1 MTGYVLGNFHKSEID
16 DLADLLGALAAEADW
31 LAKGDDV
38 RFMNDVSPC
47 GCTRTDNMHR
57 VLVIGP
63 CGAGKS
69 TLAVE
74 LGQKLALP
82 VFHMDQLNW
91 QPGWVESSK
100 DEIRAKLQEI
110 TAADHWLID
119 GTYGGT
125 LRERLERA
133 DTVVYLDYPI
143 SLCIWR
149 LLRRIWTYR
158 GLTRPDMTEGCP
170 ERFDLEFLIYLM
182 RWDSG
187 PRLRCEQKLNGHEH
201 KVIRLRTPD
210 ELQRWMDSLSSATT
224 L

>member
-1 MTGYVLGNFHKSEID
+1 MQ
-16 DLADLLGALAAEADW
+16 
-31 LAKGDDV
+31 
-38 RFMNDVSPC
+38 
-47 GCTRTDNMHR
+47 R

-74 LGQKLALP
+74 LGQKLRLP

-91 QPGWVESSK
+91 RAGWVESSK
-100 DEIRAKLQEI
+100 DEIRAKLWDI
-110 TAADHWLID
+110 TATDRWLID

-125 LRERLERA
+125 LAERLEPA

-143 SLCIWR
+143 RLCIWR

-158 GLTRPDMTEGCP
+158 GRTRPDMTEGCP

-182 RWDSG
+182 RWNSG
-187 PRLRCEQKLNGHEH
+187 PRLRTEARLKGHEH
-201 KVIRLRTPD
+201 KIIRLHGPN
-210 ELQRWMDSLSSATT
+210 ELQRWMDSLSPATI